1 MSITR
6 ACLLTVLVALAAAAP
21 SGAVVG
27 GEPVAP
33 ESVPWLAEVARL
45 RRDPGGARPR
55 PHRRAL
61 RQERPARRNIAGV
74 LVGTEQRHGTRF
86 ALHPGWRHANG
97 PKQRARR
104 RGHRPARRSGHDRRA
119 RRARRHPR
127 RRGVDPRPRPPV
139 RAGHGPQREGDPQR
153 QRPAPGGPAADQRQA
168 VRGRM
173 EAPPGQRRRA
183 LRRRPD
189 AVRHRRRRPRA
200 AELGLQRRQRRPAL
214 HGHGQPRRCCSASS
228 AGAARAA
235 APTTR
240 RRSSPRSRATATSS
254 PIRRR
259 RGRRRRPRR
268 PRSRARAGSAA
279 SSPAPSTGYTARPTK
294 VEVQWQRQGGR
305 KPKNVGH
312 ARTYKV
318 TKADAGHPLVC
329 SVTASN
335 DGGISTAPFAPTSM
349 VKIPR

>member
-33 ESVPWLAEVARL
+33 ESVPWFAEVSGC
-45 RRDPGGARPR
+45 GGMLVAPDRVLTAAHCVKNVP
-55 PHRRAL
+55 L
-61 RQERPARRNIAGV
+61 SNIAGI
-74 LVGTEQRHGTRF
+74 LVGTEQRHGARF

-97 PKQRARR
+97 PSNVLDDVAIVQLDAPVTTVAPVTLGSTAGAEAWILGRGRQFATGTGHSEKEILSASGLRQAQLRPMSDKQCAASWKHR
-104 RGHRPARRSGHDRRA
+104 RGNAGERFDAARMLCAIDVDGLEPLSSGCN
-119 RRARRHPR
+119 
-127 RRGVDPRPRPPV
+127 
-139 RAGHGPQREGDPQR
+139 GDS
-153 QRPAPGGPAADQRQA
+153 GGPLYT
-168 VRGRM
+168 GT
-173 EAPPGQRRRA
+173 
-183 LRRRPD
+183 
-189 AVRHRRRRPRA
+189 
-200 AELGLQRRQRRPAL
+200 
-214 HGHGQPRRCCSASS
+214 
-228 AGAARAA
+228 AA
-235 APTTR
+235 APVLLGVVSWGSTR
-240 RRSSPRSRATATSS
+240 CGADHTPSVFAEVARYRDFITDPSPTWA
-254 PIRRR
+254 
-259 RGRRRRPRR
+259 
-268 PRSRARAGSAA
+268 
-279 SSPAPSTGYTARPTK
+279 PAPTSAPKITGARRVGGKLTCVVAGYTARPTK

-312 ARTYKV
+312 ARTYEV